1 MPAFSTDHSH
11 TSGNKYSTLRKNLRN
26 SLAYLP
32 HLIWLIYVVEPTIGR
47 GIGVIA
53 HLGDGAAGAGD
64 AEAAVKGR
72 CSRRQERP
80 SGGRFNHEARAA
92 SRPR

>member
-11 TSGNKYSTLRKNLRN
+11 TTGNKYFTCVKISVN

-32 HLIWLIYVVEPTIGR
+32 HLFWLIYVVEPTIGR

-64 AEAAVKGR
+64 AEAAVKGPL
-72 CSRRQERP
+72 Q
-80 SGGRFNHEARAA
+80 
-92 SRPR
+92 